1 VRNLKMLA
9 ISDVKKIINSNLLT
23 DMLNNNVDVSITGGI
38 KFEDLGIDLSKIL
51 KGSLYINENVIKSK
65 N

>member
-1 VRNLKMLA
+1 
-9 ISDVKKIINSNLLT
+9 
-23 DMLNNNVDVSITGGI
+23 MLNNNVDVSITGDI

>member
-1 VRNLKMLA
+1 MLA
-9 ISDVKKIINSNLLT
+9 ISDVKKIINSNILT
-23 DMLNNNVDVSITGGI
+23 DMLNNNVDVSITGDI